1 MPLAK
6 RFCAR
11 KPTCEEYDGRRR
23 RSRDK
28 AEGEQN
34 TAVAH
39 AERRGRRATAP
50 FTHEDF
56 DGKKTAGGSS
66 FRAFAGKTR
75 CFKQASR
82 ACSSALS
89 GLGVRALL
97 PNTCRALI
105 TSRGTPF
112 APSLLDTHQVFNTF
126 FCERLVSVHE

>member
-11 KPTCEEYDGRRR
+11 KPTCEEYHGRRR
-23 RSRDK
+23 WRGK

-56 DGKKTAGGSS
+56 DGKKTAGGYNT
-66 FRAFAGKTR
+66 RAFAGKTR

-97 PNTCRALI
+97 PNTCRR
-105 TSRGTPF
+105 S
-112 APSLLDTHQVFNTF
+112 
-126 FCERLVSVHE
+126 